1 MWKYLFGE
9 KKYIYYAHRYYP
21 NIYVFI
27 WGDIYTERE
36 RKKRVCV
43 CIYLL
48 ICLLPR
54 QLRKKASAE
63 GSRLGDISCRA
74 GKWLLSM

>member
-1 MWKYLFGE
+1 MHIDIIQIYMYLSGVT
-9 KKYIYYAHRYYP
+9 YIQR
-21 NIYVFI
+21 
-27 WGDIYTERE
+27 ERE
-36 RKKRVCV
+36 RTRECV